1 MTDFTKT
8 TLAMAL
14 EDLLR
19 KKPLSELTVTE
30 IAERAGVNRQ
40 TFYYHFR
47 NIDDLIKWTVENDI
61 RLFRDECENRKLDW
75 KGRLLLLAEVMN
87 RSRKVIVNFYNSVSS
102 CSFRRYV
109 NMMVCPMVDVLMN
122 ENRPSLSA
130 SEEERRA
137 ISIFFS
143 NLFSGYFFSW
153 LEEDGKQDG
162 KLFLKLIDYIEAS
175 LDAII
180 ATSDG
185 GKS

>member
-1 MTDFTKT
+1 
-8 TLAMAL
+8 
-14 EDLLR
+14 
-19 KKPLSELTVTE
+19 
-30 IAERAGVNRQ
+30 
-40 TFYYHFR
+40 
-47 NIDDLIKWTVENDI
+47 
-61 RLFRDECENRKLDW
+61 
-75 KGRLLLLAEVMN
+75 
-87 RSRKVIVNFYNSVSS
+87 
-102 CSFRRYV
+102 
-109 NMMVCPMVDVLMN
+109 MMVCPMVDVLMN